1 LFDENN
7 TENYDTDKLALKYL
21 KTYEEYFGSLLDK
34 DIRLL
39 ELGVFKGGS
48 LLLWRDYFKKGTII
62 GLDFDPCPIK
72 DKTGR
77 IRFYQGQQEDTALLD
92 RIARET
98 APDGF
103 DVIID
108 DCSHIGEFTRMSFW
122 HLFERHLKPGGLYS
136 IEDWGT
142 GYWGEWP
149 DGKRFKQPQWPS
161 GMYKTISRTAA
172 FIEKITHRKINAR
185 WLSRTYK
192 LAYYKQRLP
201 SHEYGMV
208 GFIKQLID
216 EAGMGD
222 ITCPDRGIGPCRPSK
237 FEKIHISHGQVI
249 IIKSKS

>member
-1 LFDENN
+1 MFNMNDAEG
-7 TENYDTDKLALKYL
+7 YDTDKLELTYL
-21 KTYEEYFGSLLDK
+21 KNYEEHFEPLLDK

-48 LLLWRDYFKKGTII
+48 LLLWRDHFKNGTIV
-62 GLDFDPCPIK
+62 GLDLDPCPIE

-77 IRFYQGQQEDTALLD
+77 IHFYQGQQEDIVLLD

-142 GYWGEWP
+142 GYWGDWP
-149 DGKRFKQPQWPS
+149 DGKRYKEPQWPS
-161 GMYKTISRTAA
+161 GMYKTVSRTAA
-172 FIEKITHRKINAR
+172 FIEKITRSKVGFR
-185 WLSRTYK
+185 CLSRAYK
-192 LAYYKQRLP
+192 LAYYKQRFP
-201 SHEYGMV
+201 SHDYGMV
-208 GFIKQLID
+208 GFIKQLVD

-222 ITCPDRGIGPCRPSK
+222 ITYPERGIGPCRPSK
-237 FEKIHISHGQVI
+237 FEKIQISHGQVI